1 MSLNIKKGDK
11 VVVLGTRRQK
21 DKNGKAKTVSGK
33 VLAVNVEKE
42 TVVVE
47 GYNMVTKHR
56 KPRGRE
62 DQGGI
67 VKVEAPVHV
76 SNVMLVCPKCGEA
89 TRTGHKLVTAG
100 DKTTKVRVCKKCGA
114 EIVTPDAR

>member
-11 VVVLGTRRQK
+11 VVVLGTRRHK
-21 DKNGKAKTVSGK
+21 DKDNKPKTVTGK
-33 VLAVNVEKE
+33 VLAVDTEKE

-56 KPRGRE
+56 KPQGRD

-67 VKVEAPVHV
+67 VTVEAPIHV
-76 SNVMLVCPKCGEA
+76 SNVMLVCPKCGEP
-89 TRTGHKLVTAG
+89 TRTGHKIVEDG
-100 DKTTKVRVCKKCGA
+100 DKKIKVRICKKCGA
-114 EIVTPDAR
+114 EIKTPSDI

>member
-21 DKNGKAKTVSGK
+21 DKNGNPKTVTGK
-33 VLAVNVEKE
+33 VLSVNTEQE
-42 TVVVE
+42 TAIVE

-56 KPRGRE
+56 KPRGRQ

-67 VKVEAPVHV
+67 VTMEAPVHV
-76 SNVMLVCPKCGEA
+76 SNLMVVCPKCGQP
-89 TRTGHKLVTAG
+89 TRTGHRKITDG
-100 DKTTKVRVCKKCGA
+100 GKTVKVRVCKKCGA
-114 EIVTPDAR
+114 DILTPSEK